1 MLELLPLLMLGLL
14 LAVSWLILITMTSLA
29 RPPRRTEAWA
39 VARSRPA
46 DPSELAAPRRFETI
60 DFKYNALE
68 SGPAWLIEGDAP
80 SGPVVIF
87 SHGWG
92 ESKIDVLQ
100 RVHAAAPL
108 CSRIIA
114 WDLPGHGESPR
125 GPSPLGASEW
135 NQLDD
140 LVELAQG
147 EDLDERARKADELM
161 STLEDEADWEAFF
174 DAPPKPGAPK
184 VILWGYSLGAGV
196 SIEVGADR
204 PKRVSG
210 VIAESP
216 YRLAPTPARNMLTLK
231 RLPWRINLPPAM
243 FLLGLWRHRGPRW
256 TGFDRANLAKDL
268 RCPLLVI
275 HGDADEICPLDD
287 ARTIAEAAGTAPL
300 ADSNPHAAPRPSSG
314 TLITLPGAAHF
325 DLWTDPKQVEARAA
339 AAGAIADFIRSI
351 TAS

>member
-1 MLELLPLLMLGLL
+1 MLDLLPILVLGLL
-14 LAVSWLILITMTSLA
+14 LALAWLIVVTMRSLA
-29 RPPRRTEAWA
+29 RPQRRTEAWA

-46 DPSELAAPRRFETI
+46 DPSELPTPRRFETI

-68 SGPAWLIEGDAP
+68 SGPIWLIDGDNP

-100 RVHAAAPL
+100 RIDALAPH

-125 GPSPLGASEW
+125 GSSPLGTSEW
-135 NQLDD
+135 NQLTH

-147 EDLDERARKADELM
+147 EDLDARSQEADEM
-161 STLEDEADWEAFF
+161 DATLEDEADWEAFF
-174 DAPPKPGAPK
+174 NAPPKPGAPK
-184 VILWGYSLGAGV
+184 VILYGYSLGAGV

-204 PKRVSG
+204 PNRIAA

-216 YRLAPTPARNMLTLK
+216 YRLAATPARNMLTLK

-256 TGFDRANLAKDL
+256 TGFDRAKLASDL

-275 HGDADEICPLDD
+275 HGDADEISPIEDGQQ
-287 ARTIAEAAGTAPL
+287 IAEAAGTAPL
-300 ADSNPHAAPRPSSG
+300 DDSTPDAPGRPTSG
-314 TLITLPGAAHF
+314 TFITLPGATHF
-325 DLWTDPKQVEARAA
+325 DLWTDAQQAEARALA
-339 AAGAIADFIRSI
+339 SRAIAAFIHATS
-351 TAS
+351 